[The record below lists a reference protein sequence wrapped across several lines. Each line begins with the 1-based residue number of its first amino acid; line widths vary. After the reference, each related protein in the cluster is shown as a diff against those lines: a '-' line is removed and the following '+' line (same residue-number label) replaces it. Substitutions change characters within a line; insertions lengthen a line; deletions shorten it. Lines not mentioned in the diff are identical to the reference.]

1 MQWIKLRVRI
11 KNMLKTT
18 LRLLLYPLSFL
29 YELITTLRNY
39 LYDTNIF
46 NTKTLP
52 CKVIS
57 VGNITTGG
65 SGKTPTVEF
74 LALHLQS
81 IGKNVG
87 IISRG
92 YGRSSKHVKLVT
104 NGFDKPNSWEQYGDE
119 AFLLSQNLNS
129 IPIVVGE
136 SKYEAG
142 LRITSEFDLD
152 VIIIDDGFQHRSLH
166 RDLDIVLINSKD
178 TKRTHKILPIGN
190 LRERISGLKRADLII
205 YTKTNVHNNLN
216 YLNKI
221 LKNVNVERINSVL
234 ESKSMLIGKD
244 KQEIDKAYLK
254 SKNIYL
260 LSAIGDNRGFK
271 KTVEKIGAN
280 IVGHSKF
287 LDHYKF
293 KASDLQ
299 KVQNDAKKFS
309 ANYIITTEK
318 DLVKIPDI
326 NPKIPVYAL
335 KTEMHFSPDNKLED
349 KINSLFI

>member
-11 KNMLKTT
+11 KNMLKTR

-29 YELITTLRNY
+29 YELITALRNY
-39 LYDTNIF
+39 LYDTNIL
-46 NTKTLP
+46 NVNKLP

-57 VGNITTGG
+57 IGNITTGG
-65 SGKTPTVEF
+65 SGKTPTAEF
-74 LALHLQS
+74 LALYLQS

-92 YGRSSKHVKLVT
+92 YGRTSKHVKLVT

-142 LRITSEFDLD
+142 LKITSEFDLD
-152 VIIIDDGFQHRSLH
+152 VIIIDDGFQHRSLY
-166 RDLDIVLINSKD
+166 RDLDIALINSRD
-178 TKRTHKILPIGN
+178 TQKTHKLLPIGN
-190 LRERISGLKRADLII
+190 LRERINGLKRADLIV
-205 YTKTNVHNNLN
+205 YTKTNLHNSSD
-216 YLNKI
+216 YLNRL
-221 LKNVNVERINSVL
+221 LKNVNVEKINSVL
-234 ESKSMLIGKD
+234 KSKSILIGKD
-244 KQEIDKAYLK
+244 KQEIDKADLK

-271 KTVEKIGAN
+271 KTVEKISAN

-287 LDHYKF
+287 LDHYTF
-293 KASDLQ
+293 KTSDLQ
-299 KVQNDAKKFS
+299 KVQIDAKKFS

-326 NPKIPVYAL
+326 NLEIPIYAL
-335 KTEMHFSPDNKLED
+335 KTKMHFSPANKLEN
-349 KINSLFI
+349 KINSLFT

>member
-1 MQWIKLRVRI
+1 
-11 KNMLKTT
+11 MLKTT
-18 LRLLLYPLSFL
+18 LRLLLYPFSFL
-29 YELITTLRNY
+29 YGSITTLRNY
-39 LYDTNIF
+39 LYNTNII
-46 NTKTLP
+46 KSSKLP

-74 LALHLQS
+74 LALYLQS

-87 IISRG
+87 IVSRG

-104 NGFDKPNSWEQYGDE
+104 DGFDKPSSWEQYGDE

-142 LRITSEFDLD
+142 LKIASEFNLD

-178 TKRTHKILPIGN
+178 NQKTHKLLPLGN

-205 YTKTNVHNNLN
+205 YTKTNLHNNLG
-216 YLNKI
+216 YLDRL
-221 LKNVNVERINSVL
+221 LKNVDIEKINSML
-234 ESKSMLIGKD
+234 ETKSMLIGKN
-244 KQEIDKAYLK
+244 KQEIEQSDLK

-271 KTVEKIGAN
+271 RTVEKIGAN

-287 LDHYKF
+287 IDHFKF
-293 KASDLQ
+293 KISDLQ
-299 KVQNDAKKFS
+299 KMQKDAKKVG

-318 DLVKIPDI
+318 DLVKIPDV
-326 NPKIPVYAL
+326 NLEIPIYTL
-335 KTEMHFSPDNKLED
+335 KTEMHFSPAGKLQD
-349 KINSLFI
+349 KINSLFA

>member
-1 MQWIKLRVRI
+1 
-11 KNMLKTT
+11 MLKTI

-29 YELITTLRNY
+29 YRLVTTLRNY
-39 LYDTNIF
+39 LYNTNIF
-46 NTKTLP
+46 NINKLP
-52 CKVIS
+52 CKIIS

-74 LALHLQS
+74 LALYLQS

-104 NGFDKPNSWEQYGDE
+104 DGIDKPTSWEQYGDE

-142 LRITSEFDLD
+142 LKITSEFYLD

-178 TKRTHKILPIGN
+178 NQKTHKLLPLGN
-190 LRERISGLKRADLII
+190 LREQISGLERADLII
-205 YTKTNVHNNLN
+205 YTKTNLHNNIG
-216 YLNKI
+216 YLNRL
-221 LKNVNVERINSVL
+221 LKDVDIEKINSML
-234 ESKSMLIGKD
+234 ETKSMLIGKD
-244 KQEIDKAYLK
+244 KQEIHKGDLK

-271 KTVEKIGAN
+271 KTVEKISAN

-287 LDHYKF
+287 LDHYTF
-293 KASDLQ
+293 KTSDLK
-299 KVQNDAKKFS
+299 KVQSDAKKLS
-309 ANYIITTEK
+309 ADYIITTEK
-318 DLVKIPDI
+318 DLVKIPDV
-326 NPKIPVYAL
+326 NLEIPIYAL
-335 KTEMHFSPDNKLED
+335 KTEIHFSPTNKLED
-349 KINSLFI
+349 KINSLFT

>member
-1 MQWIKLRVRI
+1 MQWIKLRIRTR
-11 KNMLKTT
+11 NMLKTT

-29 YELITTLRNY
+29 YGLVTTLKNY
-39 LYDTNIF
+39 LYDANIF
-46 NTKTLP
+46 NTNKLP

-57 VGNITTGG
+57 IGNITTGG

-74 LALHLQS
+74 LALYLQS

-87 IISRG
+87 IVSRG
-92 YGRSSKHVKLVT
+92 YGRSSKNVKLVT
-104 NGFDKPNSWEQYGDE
+104 DGFDEPSSWEQYGDE

-142 LRITSEFDLD
+142 LKITSEFDLD

-178 TKRTHKILPIGN
+178 TKRTHKLLPIGS

-205 YTKTNVHNNLN
+205 YTKTNVHNNLS
-216 YLNKI
+216 YLNRL
-221 LKNVNVERINSVL
+221 LKNVNIEKINSML
-234 ESKSMLIGKD
+234 KAKPMLIGKD
-244 KQEIDKAYLK
+244 KQRIDQADIK

-260 LSAIGDNRGFK
+260 LSAIGDNIGFK

-287 LDHYKF
+287 IDHFKF
-293 KASDLQ
+293 KISDLQ
-299 KVQNDAKKFS
+299 KAQRDAKKVS
-309 ANYIITTEK
+309 AIYIITTEK
-318 DLVKIPDI
+318 DLVKIPNI
-326 NPKIPVYAL
+326 NLEIPIYAL
-335 KTEMHFSPDNKLED
+335 KTKIRFSPASKLED

>member
-1 MQWIKLRVRI
+1 MQWIKLRVRM

-18 LRLLLYPLSFL
+18 LRLLLHPLSFL
-29 YELITTLRNY
+29 YGLITTLRNY
-39 LYDTNIF
+39 LYDANILNTN
-46 NTKTLP
+46 KLP

-57 VGNITTGG
+57 IGNITTGG
-65 SGKTPTVEF
+65 VGKTPTVEF

-87 IISRG
+87 IVSRG
-92 YGRSSKHVKLVT
+92 YGRSSKHVRLVT
-104 NGFDKPNSWEQYGDE
+104 NGFDKPSSWEQYGDE

-142 LRITSEFDLD
+142 LKITSEFNLD
-152 VIIIDDGFQHRSLH
+152 VIIIDDGFQHRSLY
-166 RDLDIVLINSKD
+166 RDLDIALINSKD
-178 TKRTHKILPIGN
+178 TQKTHKLLPLGN
-190 LRERISGLKRADLII
+190 LRERISGLKRADMII
-205 YTKTNVHNNLN
+205 YTKINVHNNLG
-216 YLNKI
+216 YLNRL
-221 LKNVNVERINSVL
+221 LKNVDIEKINSML
-234 ESKSMLIGKD
+234 ITKSMLIGKD
-244 KQEIDKAYLK
+244 KTEIDKANLK

-260 LSAIGDNRGFK
+260 LSAIGDNSGFK
-271 KTVEKIGAN
+271 KTVKKIGAN

-293 KASDLQ
+293 KTSDLQ

-326 NPKIPVYAL
+326 KLKIPVYAL
-335 KTEMHFSPDNKLED
+335 KTEMHFSPNNKLED

>member
-1 MQWIKLRVRI
+1 
-11 KNMLKTT
+11 MLKTI

-29 YELITTLRNY
+29 YRLVTTLRNY
-39 LYDTNIF
+39 LYNTNIF
-46 NTKTLP
+46 NINKLP
-52 CKVIS
+52 CKIIS

-74 LALHLQS
+74 LALYLQS

-104 NGFDKPNSWEQYGDE
+104 DGIDKPTSWEQYGDE

-142 LRITSEFDLD
+142 LKITSEFDLD

-178 TKRTHKILPIGN
+178 NQKTHKLLPLGN
-190 LRERISGLKRADLII
+190 LREQISGLERADLII
-205 YTKTNVHNNLN
+205 YTKTNLHNNIG
-216 YLNKI
+216 YLNRL
-221 LKNVNVERINSVL
+221 LKDVDIEKINSML
-234 ESKSMLIGKD
+234 ETKSMLIGKD
-244 KQEIDKAYLK
+244 KQEIDKADLK

-271 KTVEKIGAN
+271 KTVEKISAN

-287 LDHYKF
+287 LDHYTF
-293 KASDLQ
+293 KTSDLQ
-299 KVQNDAKKFS
+299 KVQSDAKKLS

-318 DLVKIPDI
+318 DLVKIPDV
-326 NPKIPVYAL
+326 NLEIPIYAL
-335 KTEMHFSPDNKLED
+335 KTEIHFSPTNKLED
-349 KINSLFI
+349 KINSLFT